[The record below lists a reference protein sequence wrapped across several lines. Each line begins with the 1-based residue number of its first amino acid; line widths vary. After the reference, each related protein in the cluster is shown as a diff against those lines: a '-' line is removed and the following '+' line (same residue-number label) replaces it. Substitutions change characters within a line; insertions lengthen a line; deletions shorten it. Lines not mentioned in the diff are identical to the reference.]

1 MEINTI
7 ITKLL
12 NGTIQAV
19 KSVIPFTLDIQK
31 PYLIR
36 QPFEQESISVLI
48 GMTGDIR
55 GRIMIEGTNGC
66 MSKIGESMF
75 GMPLEGEMLESFA
88 AEFGNMLAGNIAT
101 SLAGENALIDITP
114 PTVIVGDTK
123 MYGFHEAIHLPISLE
138 GVGTLQIIF
147 MIEM

>member
-1 MEINTI
+1 MESNAV
-7 ITKLL
+7 ITKVL
-12 NGTIQAV
+12 NGTILAV
-19 KSVIPFTLDIQK
+19 KSVLPFSLDIQK
-31 PYLIR
+31 PSFLR

-55 GRIMIEGTNGC
+55 GRLIIEGTNES

-88 AEFGNMLAGNIAT
+88 AELGNMLAGNMAT
-101 SLAGENALIDITP
+101 SLADTIMDITP
-114 PTVIVGDTK
+114 PTVIVGKTK
-123 MYGFHEAIHLPISLE
+123 LYGFNEAINLPISLE
-138 GVGTLQIIF
+138 GAGTLHFIF

>member
-12 NGTIQAV
+12 NGTILAV

-48 GMTGDIR
+48 DMAGDIR
-55 GRIMIEGTNGC
+55 GRIMIEGINGC
-66 MSKIGESMF
+66 MSNIGESMF

-88 AEFGNMLAGNIAT
+88 AAFGNMLAGNIAT
-101 SLAGENALIDITP
+101 SLAGEHGYCLPSLWTIP
-114 PTVIVGDTK
+114 K
-123 MYGFHEAIHLPISLE
+123 CMGFMKQSIYPFHWKA
-138 GVGTLQIIF
+138 
-147 MIEM
+147 